1 MPPPRAACWRRRA
14 LAASFVPMRDERV
27 AETTQDAVLGGRLA
41 LRQPRHGHRVGHDA
55 ILLAAATQARPG
67 ERAVDLFAGV
77 GAAGLALALRVPRL
91 DVTFVEIDPA
101 LVTLARDN
109 IARNDLSDR
118 ARAVVLDVDAPA
130 REFSA
135 AAISAAS
142 ADRVLMNPPFNDPLR
157 QRVSPQAGR
166 RLALAQAE
174 RRAHADLAG
183 GRPCPGARRA
193 CRPLRGDR
201 GAAGPRSSRC
211 RGDPRAA
218 ARRQVEP
225 RAAPPAARL
234 GARRCGGPSHGRG
247 RGGAARKRRVAARR
261 VNGLAAASAR
271 LGEFQRAYRIRMTPM
286 FAGWKRSNICL
297 FA

>member
-1 MPPPRAACWRRRA
+1 MPLPRAACWRRRA

-91 DVTFVEIDPA
+91 DVTLVEIDPA

-118 ARAVVLDVDAPA
+118 ARAVELDVDAPV

-135 AAISAAS
+135 AGISAAS

-157 QRVSPQAGR
+157 QRASPQAGR
-166 RLALAQAE
+166 RLAHAAPHGQLTAWAGVASRLLKPNGVLTLIWRADALAQALD
-174 RRAHADLAG
+174 ALAG
-183 GRPCPGARRA
+183 RFGAIALLPVHPRPDAAAIRVLLRAVKSSRAPLRLLPGLVLADAAGRPTAEAEAVLRENA
-193 CRPLRGDR
+193 ELPL
-201 GAAGPRSSRC
+201 A
-211 RGDPRAA
+211 
-218 ARRQVEP
+218 E
-225 RAAPPAARL
+225 
-234 GARRCGGPSHGRG
+234 
-247 RGGAARKRRVAARR
+247 
-261 VNGLAAASAR
+261 
-271 LGEFQRAYRIRMTPM
+271 
-286 FAGWKRSNICL
+286 
-297 FA
+297 

>member
-1 MPPPRAACWRRRA
+1 M
-14 LAASFVPMRDERV
+14 AASFVPMRDERV

-91 DVTFVEIDPA
+91 DVTLVEIDPA

-166 RLALAQAE
+166 RLAHAASHGQLSGWTGVASRLLKPNGVLTLIWRADGLARALDALA
-174 RRAHADLAG
+174 RRFGAIAVLPVHARPDAAAIRVLLRAVKSSRAPLRLLPGLVLADAA
-183 GRPCPGARRA
+183 GRPTAEA
-193 CRPLRGDR
+193 EAVLREN
-201 GAAGPRSSRC
+201 A
-211 RGDPRAA
+211 
-218 ARRQVEP
+218 EL
-225 RAAPPAARL
+225 RL
-234 GARRCGGPSHGRG
+234 A
-247 RGGAARKRRVAARR
+247 
-261 VNGLAAASAR
+261 
-271 LGEFQRAYRIRMTPM
+271 E
-286 FAGWKRSNICL
+286 
-297 FA
+297 